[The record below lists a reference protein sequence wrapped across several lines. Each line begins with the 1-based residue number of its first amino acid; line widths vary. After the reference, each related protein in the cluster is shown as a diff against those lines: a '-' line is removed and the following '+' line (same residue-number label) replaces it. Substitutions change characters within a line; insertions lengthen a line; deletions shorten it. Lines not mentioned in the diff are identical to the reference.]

1 MTDIIHTLRPGCWW
15 NGARGIVLTNCT
27 LMNNT
32 NSILKQFDAWFDRE
46 VEIAKYF
53 ERKAVKR

>member
-1 MTDIIHTLRPGCWW
+1 
-15 NGARGIVLTNCT
+15 
-27 LMNNT
+27 MNNT